1 MSKQENEGEGS
12 RTAARAYNKD
22 VKETVDSGKVEEK
35 AREAKPESEQEKKE
49 LREAERAGKA
59 RAKEEDPAVKRD

>member
-1 MSKQENEGEGS
+1 MSKPENEGEGS
-12 RTAARAYNKD
+12 RTAARAYNKG
-22 VKETVDSGKVEEK
+22 VKETVASSDIEKK
-35 AREAKPESEQEKKE
+35 AREASPESEREQQK